1 MHLMTWAFAI
11 SSAFKRYFAFELQSV
26 GVMLWSIFLCQ
37 RPQKNIW
44 SSWTFDSQSN
54 HLQFASIPVLMR
66 LCALE
71 SYFDPPRLI
80 SVARWLNWHAVFASN
95 GKKYTQLMSIVKPC
109 LSTLI
114 YIINRYFCEIDICN
128 HMDGSMHIAQV
139 FLILS
144 LRNKEW
150 HIYEILSTCH
160 LFTSCSVLKAFHLFT
175 CCSLKSGQC
184 SYFSVAGCL
193 QCKLCI
199 PPVTCAPAPA
209 GLYRVSGALSGG
221 WLAGWGPVTSPARAA
236 KLI

>member
-1 MHLMTWAFAI
+1 MFCFWAAKCRCDALEHFSMSKTA
-11 SSAFKRYFAFELQSV
+11 
-26 GVMLWSIFLCQ
+26 
-37 RPQKNIW
+37 KNIW

-150 HIYEILSTCH
+150 HIYEILSTCD

-175 CCSLKSGQC
+175 CFSLKSGQC